1 MDHWPASFVKAYSE
15 DCFGARLWVDE
26 AACRL
31 FVENLELA
39 HAMGRED
46 DDETMVD
53 AEKEAKAL
61 IIAEFYDAKTWKKF
75 ADK

>member
-1 MDHWPASFVKAYSE
+1 MDHWAASFVKAYSE
-15 DCFGARLWVDE
+15 DCFGAPLWVDE

-46 DDETMVD
+46 DDEAMVD

-61 IIAEFYDAKTWKKF
+61 IVAEFYDAKTWKKF